1 MNEKFVIIEYYLF
14 EGWLAIEGNEN
25 DKLITYDS
33 FEEAEEELKN
43 TLRESTESGLE
54 GYDEDSE
61 VVSDYFVDSK
71 GMKKEHLHYNKILG
85 DNSVNI
91 SFTTLKKIIDTYCTD
106 TSEDIFMVM
115 HQILDTEF
123 IKFYQEKEI
132 TDLLDYAI
140 FEKYIQ
146 INIENN
152 PLLQVLKEKNSKY
165 FDYATNRIEKFS
177 TKLDKI
183 RIEILKK
190 KR

>member
-1 MNEKFVIIEYYLF
+1 MKIDFDTKEQVGSDELEKVDQLIYKSQNEYFV
-14 EGWLAIEGNEN
+14 
-25 DKLITYDS
+25 
-33 FEEAEEELKN
+33 
-43 TLRESTESGLE
+43 
-54 GYDEDSE
+54 E

-71 GMKKEHLHYNKILG
+71 PMKSEYLHYNKILG

-91 SFTTLKKIIDTYCTD
+91 SFVTLKKIIDTYCTD

-115 HQILDTEF
+115 HQILDPTF
-123 IKFYQEKEI
+123 IRFYEEKEI
-132 TDLLDYAI
+132 TDMLKYAI

-165 FDYATNRIEKFS
+165 FDYATNRIEKIN

-190 KR
+190 KK